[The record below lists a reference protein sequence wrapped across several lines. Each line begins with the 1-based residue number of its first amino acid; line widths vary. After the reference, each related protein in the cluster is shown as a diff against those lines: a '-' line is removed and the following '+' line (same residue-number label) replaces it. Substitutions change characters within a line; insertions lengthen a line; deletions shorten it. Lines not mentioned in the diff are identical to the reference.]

1 MVSDQEM
8 GKKIVEQ
15 EELYQ
20 FLEAYEKATGETF
33 PTMCISETP
42 DFVGEDE
49 NGRSVGIELTK
60 LKFSPDH
67 MSVRRILEKREWATD
82 EDAFWR
88 IIELLGTKNAKLD
101 MGNWPHCERKILVI
115 QLVDYPLSELLP
127 NCTTDKPDER
137 SFSEIWLADYTI
149 IYVYGGVDLYPI
161 VHPNLEGHFPV
172 ASEDK
177 KPYG

>member
-8 GKKIVEQ
+8 GKKMVER

-20 FLEAYEKATGETF
+20 FLEAYEQATGEKF
-33 PTMCISETP
+33 PKMCCSETP

-49 NGRSVGIELTK
+49 NGRSVGIELTQ

-67 MSVRRILEKREWATD
+67 MFVRRYIEKQDWVSD

-88 IIELLGTKNAKLD
+88 ILELLAKKDTKLKN
-101 MGNWPHCERKILVI
+101 GNWPQCERKILVI

-127 NCTTDKPDER
+127 NCTTDKPHDQ
-137 SFSEIWLADYTI
+137 SFSEIWFADYTI
-149 IYVYGGVDLYPI
+149 TDMYGGVDLFPI
-161 VHPNLEGHFPV
+161 VHPNLEGYFPV
-172 ASEDK
+172 ASENK